1 MSETLLSIL
10 MVAGVIV
17 IAATI
22 WLAVKTAK
30 AKRTDP
36 GAQPHPGRPPVNP
49 QHMPAAHATPASAS
63 LMVSPKPPSQPARS
77 MAVPANDAVTPV
89 LVHPNGENGSDVPNL
104 LRKAFEQLHTRQQ
117 RIDNELARIEQLR
130 GEREVV
136 AQQAAALDQ
145 AMRAFA
151 ATASVSHQIDPQLFE
166 TNGARGFKKL

>member
-22 WLAVKTAK
+22 WLAVKSAN
-30 AKRTDP
+30 AKRIGA
-36 GAQPHPGRPPVNP
+36 GAQVQPDRQPINP
-49 QHMPAAHATPASAS
+49 QHGQAAHTPSVSAP
-63 LMVSPKPPSQPARS
+63 LMAAARPPSQPARS
-77 MAVPANDAVTPV
+77 MAVPATDAVTPV
-89 LVHPNGENGSDVPNL
+89 LVHHNGENGGSDVPNL
-104 LRKAFEQLHTRQQ
+104 LRKAYEQIHTRQQ

-151 ATASVSHQIDPQLFE
+151 ATAAVSHQIDPQLFE
-166 TNGARGFKKL
+166 TNGARGFKK